1 MKRVNGMAFE
11 AAGLMAEAQSAQ
23 ERVRLALEAQAK
35 AAEEAAAA
43 QKAADELKA
52 SWKPFPGLF
61 GHFIKYFICFW
72 HLLACFGHVDVVFLR
87 FFCPKKVGRVQAK
100 ATDSYTLPWQKPA

>member
-52 SWKPFPGLF
+52 SWKPFPGLLAILSSISCAF
-61 GHFIKYFICFW
+61 GLFW
-72 HLLACFGHVDVVFLR
+72 AC
-87 FFCPKKVGRVQAK
+87 
-100 ATDSYTLPWQKPA
+100 